1 MSINGRPEVS
11 APQAPAQDATLKRA
25 ERIHLELR
33 SAGDATATLDG
44 RTVEVGMHGLALLA
58 ACSEPTTLRALVDG
72 VAARSRRDFA
82 EIAATLMLLIDNGLL
97 LGAETPLQK
106 TDQGTW
112 AHFPTHIGLLDDE
125 LRTKQFLAAI
135 RAQVTAD
142 DVVLDIGSGT
152 GVMAVGAA
160 LAGAKH
166 VFAMEASAM
175 AGTVRELARANGV
188 ADRVTV
194 LQGWSTRLELPTRAT
209 LLVTETIGNDPLGE
223 HIVDIVA
230 DAKKRLLTK
239 DARIIP
245 HELSVYAYLASVPDE
260 LADYHR
266 FGAGN
271 TGRWSRDYGIDFG
284 VLAHV
289 TNQALPTSLEQRE
302 AASLL
307 ELSEP
312 VLVGGVDFGSTLP
325 LITPFALVAK
335 SAGRFD
341 AVVSYFEVALAP
353 GITLSTR
360 PNIASPT
367 NSWLTRL
374 WLESTPRWVA
384 AGEVIRLQARF
395 AQSSI
400 VIEPTT

>member
-1 MSINGRPEVS
+1 LSINGRSEVS
-11 APQAPAQDATLKRA
+11 EQRTPAPDTMLKRA

-44 RTVEVGMHGLALLA
+44 QTVEVGMHGLALLA
-58 ACSEPTTLRALVDG
+58 ACTEPSTIRALVDG

-82 EIAATLMLLIDNGLL
+82 EIAATLKLLIDNGLL
-97 LGAETPLQK
+97 LGADTPLQK

-125 LRTKQFLAAI
+125 LRTAQFLAAI
-135 RAQVTAD
+135 RAQTTAD
-142 DVVLDIGSGT
+142 DIVLDIGSGT

-166 VFAMEASAM
+166 VYAMEASAM

-194 LQGWSTRLELPTRAT
+194 LQGWSTRLELPTKAT

-245 HELSVYAYLASVPDE
+245 HEISVYAYLASVPDE

-271 TGRWSRDYGIDFG
+271 TSRWSRDYGIDFS
-284 VLAHV
+284 VLAQV
-289 TNQALPTSLEQRE
+289 TKESLATSFEQRE
-302 AASLL
+302 AACLR

-312 VLVGGVDFGSTLP
+312 VLVGGVDFETPLVSSTDF
-325 LITPFALVAK
+325 TLVANA
-335 SAGRFD
+335 AGRFD

-360 PNIASPT
+360 PSIASPT

-374 WLESTPRWVA
+374 WLESAPRWVA
-384 AGEVIRLQARF
+384 YGEVIRLRARF
-395 AQSSI
+395 AHSSV
-400 VIEPTT
+400 VIEQPT